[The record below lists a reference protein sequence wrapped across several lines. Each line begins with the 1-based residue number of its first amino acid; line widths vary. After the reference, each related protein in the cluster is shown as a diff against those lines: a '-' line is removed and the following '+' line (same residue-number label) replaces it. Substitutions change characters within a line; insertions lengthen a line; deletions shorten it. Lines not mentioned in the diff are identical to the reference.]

1 MQKPSLICLSLLTL
15 LTACNST
22 TVIPGS
28 TLKTRNKT
36 VVYTGNETAAD
47 TDISKHVAIYPI
59 TPGLIAR
66 MKEPPVTAQKTTHW
80 RVKKPITFTASA
92 AATY

>member
-36 VVYTGNETAAD
+36 VVYTGNET
-47 TDISKHVAIYPI
+47 
-59 TPGLIAR
+59 
-66 MKEPPVTAQKTTHW
+66 W
-80 RVKKPITFTASA
+80 RVNKPITFTASA